1 MSDLSYTQLNVA
13 KSTSFIFTITN
24 RKALSLRIQ
33 NATVGSVNLGA
44 TPFPTRSAD
53 ILIPS
58 NKIDFGPMNLQF
70 LVSENLTEWFDIYK
84 WMVDI
89 TKNVES
95 HTEFTEVGE
104 LTILDSQNREIMRV
118 IYHGI
123 FPLTLGEL
131 MYSVVDDEVS
141 LVADLT
147 VQFDKFDLINLLT
160 GEEIIYE

>member
-1 MSDLSYTQLNVA
+1 MLDNSYTQLNVA

-44 TPFPTRSAD
+44 APFPTRIAD
-53 ILIPS
+53 ILVPG
-58 NKIDFGPMNLQF
+58 NKIDFGPMNLRF
-70 LVSENLTEWFDIYK
+70 LVSENLTEWFEIYK
-84 WMVDI
+84 WMVEI
-89 TKNVES
+89 TKTDDSHIES
-95 HTEFTEVGE
+95 TEMGE
-104 LTILDSQNREIMRV
+104 LTILDSQNKEIMRV

-131 MYSVVDDEVS
+131 TYSVVDDEVS